1 MVLVIG
7 LTGGIAS
14 GKSTVSNMLRSRG
27 FTIID
32 ADITAREVVQIGE
45 PAYREIVNT
54 FGKDILL
61 EDQTINRQKLGEIVF
76 SDPTEREKLNRIV
89 HPAVRKRMLELK
101 EEAIREGKQT
111 VIFDIPL
118 LFESKLTHMVE
129 KTIVVYV
136 SPDVQLR
143 RLMKRNNF
151 TEEEAKA
158 RISAQLPLKQKAEWA
173 DAVIYNDG
181 SLIETE
187 RQLDQII
194 AGWKLIP

>member
-101 EEAIREGKQT
+101 EKAIREGKQT